1 MSLAESHDRNGSVL
15 ESKIGNMSIQ
25 RGVQAVEEP
34 ADLAGENP
42 PVSRI
47 VVFTIV
53 AFALAMTSVDV
64 TIVATALHSL
74 QHGLRTSINWA
85 GWTITAYSFG
95 FVLMLPVSGKLSER
109 YGCRKVFLGSI
120 IAFTLASLGC
130 GLAENIYVLIAL
142 RAVQAAGGAGFTPS
156 ATGII
161 VERFGDERDRAVGL
175 FGSIFSTG
183 AMVGPIFGGIFVSY
197 WSWREIF
204 FVNVPI
210 GVAVVLLALRYIPRD
225 PPDEHVAG
233 AKTDAA
239 GMALLGI
246 GLLTGMLAA
255 SYMGEKSAQVWS
267 PLFLTAMAVAVV
279 ALWGFFRHVNR
290 SEHPFIAPRLIHG
303 PGFGAVNL
311 VNGIFGGVT
320 EGAVVLVPLYATNR
334 YGFNALDS
342 GTLLFAEGAAAIL
355 FSIVAALIL
364 RRTGYRLPLYLGG
377 MTIIAGLVLLA
388 LPPEVGIGPYAWLA
402 CSAFLV
408 GAGNG
413 AINPASR
420 NGGLQLAP
428 EHSSTLAALRSMT
441 MQIGAIT
448 VVTIATA
455 ILATSKHPG
464 FVQAWIFIAA
474 AVLLVGSL
482 PLIARVPEHRGSW

>member
-1 MSLAESHDRNGSVL
+1 MSVQRDVAIAQELAE
-15 ESKIGNMSIQ
+15 
-25 RGVQAVEEP
+25 QA
-34 ADLAGENP
+34 DGKP
-42 PVSRI
+42 PVSR
-47 VVFTIV
+47 VVIFTIV
-53 AFALAMTSVDV
+53 AFALAMTSVDA
-64 TIVATALHSL
+64 TIVATALHAL
-74 QHGLRTSINWA
+74 QHGLHTTINWA

-95 FVLMLPVSGKLSER
+95 FVLMLPVSGKFSER
-109 YGCRKVFLGSI
+109 YGCRKVFLWSI

-130 GLAENIYVLIAL
+130 GLSDNIYVLIAM

-161 VERFGDERDRAVGL
+161 VERFGDERDRAVGF

-197 WSWREIF
+197 WSWRDIF

-210 GVAVVLLALRYIPRD
+210 GIVVVALALRYIPQDKAVD
-225 PPDEHVAG
+225 PEKRH
-233 AKTDAA
+233 KTDIA
-239 GMALLGI
+239 GLALLGG
-246 GLLTGMLAA
+246 GLFAGMLAA
-255 SYMGEKSAQVWS
+255 SYLGEKNTYVWS
-267 PLFLTAMAVAVV
+267 PEFLALAVVAVV

-290 SEHPFIAPRLIHG
+290 SEQPFIAPRLIYG

-342 GTLLFAEGAAAIL
+342 GTLLLAEGAAAIV
-355 FSIVAALIL
+355 FSFLAALWL
-364 RRTGYRLPLYLGG
+364 RRTGYRKPLYVGG
-377 MTIIAGLVLLA
+377 TAIIGGLALLA
-388 LPPEVGIGPYAWLA
+388 LPPLAGLGPYAWLA
-402 CSAFLV
+402 GSAFLV

-455 ILATSKHPG
+455 ILATSRHPG
-464 FVQAWIFIAA
+464 VVQAWIFCAA
-474 AVLLVGSL
+474 GALLVGSL